1 MTDYISPDDYLKAER
16 VSEAKAEYVAG
27 TVLEMQGPSIP
38 HARIVR
44 NIQVALANHLKESRC
59 EALAAG
65 LKVKSEEDKYFY
77 PDVLVFCGEPV
88 YTYGANDV
96 ILNPTVIIEVLSKTT
111 QDWDRGGKFE
121 YCRRIDTLTDYILVS
136 QDKCQ
141 VEHRSRQSHALWT
154 MQFVEGMD
162 KSIQIKSIDGELHLA
177 DIYERVLPTAM

>member
-44 NIQVALANHLKESRC
+44 NIQVALANHLKQSPC

-65 LKVKSEEDKYFY
+65 IKVKSEEDKFFY

-111 QDWDRGGKFE
+111 QDWDRGSKFE
-121 YCRRIDTLTDYILVS
+121 YCRRIETLTDYILVS
-136 QDKCQ
+136 QEKCL
-141 VEHRSRQSHALWT
+141 VEHRERQSPTLWT
-154 MQFVEGMD
+154 MHYLEGVD
-162 KSIQIKSIDGELHLA
+162 KSIRLKSIDCELAMA
-177 DIYERVLPTAM
+177 DIYERVLP